1 MDALTEDSTS
11 EAQAK
16 LKFLNCF
23 FGMLV
28 HPKKTIRRIFDENI
42 YFGLGWLSLCV
53 VGSYTMLY
61 LTQDWLKS
69 ILIIFLCVVFLAI
82 SIYVNSAILWLIS
95 KLLKGPTHF
104 KKIVISKYWS
114 VIPAILMHVIVC
126 IAFPYSDHLK
136 PKHLESILILGTVPY
151 IFTIEALN
159 YSEVQGWSVRK
170 SFLNLF
176 IAYVVEII
184 VIFVPLTIEAFIF
197 GAALAL
203 NSHGIP

>member
-82 SIYVNSAILWLIS
+82 SIYYSGGLIS
-95 KLLKGPTHF
+95 K
-104 KKIVISKYWS
+104 Y
-114 VIPAILMHVIVC
+114 
-126 IAFPYSDHLK
+126 
-136 PKHLESILILGTVPY
+136 
-151 IFTIEALN
+151 
-159 YSEVQGWSVRK
+159 
-170 SFLNLF
+170 
-176 IAYVVEII
+176 
-184 VIFVPLTIEAFIF
+184 
-197 GAALAL
+197 
-203 NSHGIP
+203 